1 MSVDPENPLLIEI
14 LSGSSTSYTYNPA
27 EQIVDVNFFNHLI
40 LLIIY
45 FEKHKFT
52 FFLKSIRKQ

>member
-14 LSGSSTSYTYNPA
+14 LSGSSTSYTYNPT
-27 EQIVDVNFFNHLI
+27 EQIVDVNFLKHFLI

-45 FEKHKFT
+45 FEK
-52 FFLKSIRKQ
+52 